1 MPPRLAGAAV
11 QAHLAAA
18 LFALGAILL
27 AVGRGIENGHGGV
40 GLDPMASYS
49 QRSNGFTN
57 DRSFLDYRF
66 EDERVHDR
74 WDARAHAAAPMLLGH
89 LAAALGWLFSLPA
102 VTSLSNVLGGGE
114 RSASS
119 TVVYAF
125 VAAAVLTIVEFTS
138 EAGTAQTS
146 AWISSWK
153 LLKDPSRNN
162 EGELTAAQA
171 FEMSYM
177 LTVSRTLWLYA
188 ADDLLLGIA
197 LGTASWL
204 QMTSKVATSNRHAV
218 LGLATALACV
228 FDFCFEV
235 NRFQSWRWS
244 NNAVI
249 VTTLTIDVVLLPAWL
264 VWLGVLLRRV
274 ETLGGAFDA
283 VGIERGDDSRTR
295 SRVEPAVSGPG
306 GPSDHASDLEM
317 APAAA
322 SGGQGV
328 GP

>member
-1 MPPRLAGAAV
+1 M

-40 GLDPMASYS
+40 GLQPMASYS
-49 QRSNGFTN
+49 QRSSGFRN

-74 WDARAHAAAPMLLGH
+74 WDARERAAAPMLLGH

-102 VTSLSNVLGGGE
+102 VTSLSHVLGGGE

-146 AWISSWK
+146 AWISTWK
-153 LLKDPSRNN
+153 LLKDPSHNDA
-162 EGELTAAQA
+162 GELSAAQA

-188 ADDLLLGIA
+188 ADDLLLGLA

-218 LGLATALACV
+218 LGLATALACL
-228 FDFCFEV
+228 FDFSFEV
-235 NRFQSWRWS
+235 NRFQSWQWS

-249 VTTLTIDVVLLPAWL
+249 VTTLLIDVVLLPAWL

-274 ETLGGAFDA
+274 DTLGGAFDA
-283 VGIERGDDSRTR
+283 VVNARIERGDDSRTR
-295 SRVEPAVSGPG
+295 SRVEPAASGPG
-306 GPSDHASDLEM
+306 LSRADRSDIEM
-317 APAAA
+317 ARAAA
-322 SGGQGV
+322 PGAAGV